1 MKLDLLSVA
10 RVLLNRVP
18 AHSICLANDHNIL
31 YALPFFFILNQFC
44 AETNAMQFYVKKTN
58 AMQFYIHKKSRIL

>member
-31 YALPFFFILNQFC
+31 YAFFFILNQFYG
-44 AETNAMQFYVKKTN
+44 ETN
-58 AMQFYIHKKSRIL
+58 AMQFYIHKKSRILQIIQ